1 MKYNIVNNRKIPS
14 LSKTKGFKP
23 MWFVIGFIFHFFSL
37 PIAYLLYAVRYP
49 RIDTISDLH
58 CDLFYVSTSLHTFRY
73 LYLTS
78 HTYEFE
84 RRRWD
89 AHDEQRE
96 AA

>member
-49 RIDTISDLH
+49 RIDTIRRKAFKFAFLGLALRFV
-58 CDLFYVSTSLHTFRY
+58 LFIYFPAY
-73 LYLTS
+73 
-78 HTYEFE
+78 F
-84 RRRWD
+84 
-89 AHDEQRE
+89 
-96 AA
+96 